1 MVENYRLV
9 VLANCRGIECVVS
22 AVVQA
27 PTAGQ
32 AIRDIQYRFNVLEI
46 LECYEQESLT
56 PTP

>member
-1 MVENYRLV
+1 MVENYRVV

-27 PTAGQ
+27 STAGQ